1 MDDVTWSRCCASS
14 RRTAPHCVLT
24 DGLTVQVTLCCYYGC
39 RDLESVL
46 RCIKKNG
53 ASLEHLELSRSSLLR
68 MDPLLFR
75 NVLTSATRQI
85 FIQFKPVL
93 WNRNRRNRN
102 FLSYQ
107 NRNAFRFCS
116 GSSSGT
122 EFGPGSNI
130 KCNTKSKNPKLEANF
145 LGNNASSS
153 TEKARFCPNF
163 CC

>member
-1 MDDVTWSRCCASS
+1 M
-14 RRTAPHCVLT
+14 P
-24 DGLTVQVTLCCYYGC
+24 QVTLCCYYGC

-93 WNRNRRNRN
+93 LNRNRRNRN
-102 FLSYQ
+102 FSH
-107 NRNAFRFCS
+107 
-116 GSSSGT
+116 
-122 EFGPGSNI
+122 
-130 KCNTKSKNPKLEANF
+130 
-145 LGNNASSS
+145 
-153 TEKARFCPNF
+153 
-163 CC
+163 